1 MAAPSLQNA
10 VTSLNGK
17 LYSFGG
23 YSNGR
28 TADSYVY
35 DPDANAW
42 SAIAPLPSVRES
54 ASAVTDGNLI
64 YIIGGLDSAGLT
76 STIYSYDPT
85 NNTYD
90 TGLAHFSVPCCR
102 PRTAHSKARCAS
114 RRFSFSSPSHR
125 SM

>member
-1 MAAPSLQNA
+1 TVTGTPPSATPTNIPCTNLWTLQAPYPIPIAENA

-17 LYSFGG
+17 IYSFGG

-90 TGLAHFSVPCCR
+90 TGLA
-102 PRTAHSKARCAS
+102 
-114 RRFSFSSPSHR
+114 
-125 SM
+125 